1 MIMDMEDATNPIGGD
16 DTALATV
23 AGAPEVD
30 AESREI
36 EIDDQ
41 GNPIAEP
48 EDDDSEEVDFDG
60 EKYKVPKAL
69 KDAFLRQA
77 DYTRKTQEVAEARK
91 AFEAER
97 QTFHQAGAAE
107 LQARA
112 QLVAIDQQIAHFQ
125 RIDWDTWEQQDPF
138 EAQKGWR
145 QFQQL
150 QNGRGQAAGQ
160 IAQLAQHR
168 QVQTQQETAR
178 RLDEGRTV
186 LARDI
191 KGWSPQLAET
201 LLDHGVRQY
210 GFKRGEIEEFSDPRM
225 VKVLHDAFQY
235 RQLDR
240 KNQQARSHA
249 DAQQAQPAAKVTRAS
264 APASGLDDRL
274 TIDEWTRRRNEQV
287 RKRAR

>member
-1 MIMDMEDATNPIGGD
+1 MDMEDATNPIGGD

-23 AGAPEVD
+23 ASAPEVD
-30 AESREI
+30 ADRSEI

-48 EDDDSEEVDFDG
+48 EDDESEEVDFDG

-91 AFEAER
+91 TFEAER
-97 QTFHQAGAAE
+97 QTFHQANAAE

-178 RLDEGRTV
+178 RLGEGRAV

-274 TIDEWTRRRNEQV
+274 SIDEWTRRRNEQV